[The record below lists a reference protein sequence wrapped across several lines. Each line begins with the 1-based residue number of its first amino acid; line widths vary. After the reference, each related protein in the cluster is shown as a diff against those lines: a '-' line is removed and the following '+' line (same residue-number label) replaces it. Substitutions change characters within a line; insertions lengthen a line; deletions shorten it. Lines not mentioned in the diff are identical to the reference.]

1 MRKIFNIAICAL
13 FALLSA
19 ACNKVDEPMLDMA
32 ENEGVL
38 ALNISMPQS
47 SRNTTALPDLPF
59 ELKIYRYAD
68 AEKSTKELVRK
79 YTALNEIPE
88 YVWLV
93 KDNYMVQIK
102 IGNRELATF
111 TEKYYVGTSDFTIV
125 PGEIANV
132 TVTGNMVNIPVEVAY
147 DATVDNYFGE
157 FYTYVCAADSFV
169 LEDAQNDEVPTLK
182 YDDNSR
188 GYFILPDNVSN
199 ICWYFY
205 GKAGEKVITKSGVIE
220 NAESLKL
227 YTLQFKYSPDA
238 PGSLFFSASVNK
250 NPEICAPDRIPFS
263 PDPTV
268 KGVGFSAD
276 VPYNYDGVTR
286 SYTVKALDR
295 ISVMNIAYGATTYNL
310 LDTSATYTGL
320 AVTNVTDKE
329 YTVAI
334 SEPFFESF
342 SGGVHTVAFNVKDA
356 SGGIGYQ
363 ECVYN
368 IEGIMP
374 VRSYDLWWLTADFA
388 AISFSSENLTVG
400 YRVSGG
406 KWTYLPVSTTS
417 DNITY
422 SATANDFRAEK
433 NYEYALFANSTQVG
447 KSLTVTTAAGPQIP
461 EAGFESWSTASD
473 KARCPA
479 ANPNAPFWDTGN
491 HATAKLTGKQLTVD
505 SDDVRSGATGRY
517 SAHLASIKASV
528 VGIGTFAA
536 GNLFVGRFVGVSG
549 TDGIVE
555 FGREFNFS
563 ARPKKVRFWVK
574 NNQGTINEGSH
585 KSGTDLAKV
594 YCCFSDRKYTVDTS
608 NQNTFFNPAFSTEG
622 IMAVATWETTE
633 SNTEWTLIELDID
646 YKEGVTSKP
655 THLVMTFTCS
665 GYGDYYTG
673 STNSWMMVDD
683 VEFVY

>member
-13 FALLSA
+13 FALLSS

-32 ENEGVL
+32 DNEGVL

-93 KDNYMVQIK
+93 KDNYMVQVK

-111 TEKYYVGTSDFTIV
+111 TEKYYVGTADFTIV

-147 DATVDNYFGE
+147 DATVDNYFDE

-182 YDDNSR
+182 YVDNRR

-238 PGSLFFSASVNK
+238 PGSIFFTATVDT
-250 NPEICAPDRIPFS
+250 NPEYKHDRVPFS

-268 KGVGFSAD
+268 KGVGFNAD
-276 VPYNYDGVTR
+276 VIANYTDGSR
-286 SYTVKALDR
+286 AYTVKALDK
-295 ISVMNIAYGATTYNL
+295 ITMMTIANESNTFDL
-310 LDTSATYTGL
+310 LDSSASYEG
-320 AVTNVTDKE
+320 VVVDKVSDKE
-329 YTVAI
+329 YTVTL
-334 SEPFFESF
+334 SEPYFTTLF
-342 SGGVHTVAFNVKDA
+342 GGEQTIAFNIKDA

-363 ECVYN
+363 ECKYN
-368 IEGIMP
+368 IEGVKSIS
-374 VRSYDLWWLTADFA
+374 SYDLWWLTAH
-388 AISFSSENLTVG
+388 ISATSFTSENVAVG
-400 YRVSGG
+400 YRANGG
-406 KWTYLPVSTTS
+406 EWSY
-417 DNITY
+417 IT
-422 SATANDFRAEK
+422 ATAAAESNIYNATITDFSAGK
-433 NYEYALFANSTQVG
+433 TYEYALFVGGAQVG
-447 KSLTVTTAAGPQIP
+447 KSRTITTAVGPQIP
-461 EAGFESWSTASD
+461 DAGFESWSTAGDS
-473 KARCPA
+473 ARCPA
-479 ANPNAPFWDTGN
+479 ADPSRLFWDTGN
-491 HATAKLTGKQLTVD
+491 HATADLTGKQLTVD

-528 VGIGTFAA
+528 FGIGKFAA
-536 GNLFVGRFVGVSG
+536 GNLFIGRFVGVSG

-585 KSGTDLAKV
+585 TSGTDLAKV
-594 YCCFSDRKYTVDTS
+594 YCCFTDRNYTVDTS

-622 IMAVATWETTE
+622 IIAKAVWETTE

-673 STNSWMMVDD
+673 STNSWMKVDD

>member
-13 FALLSA
+13 FALLSS

-32 ENEGVL
+32 DNEGVL

-93 KDNYMVQIK
+93 KDNYMVQVK

-111 TEKYYVGTSDFTIV
+111 TEKYYVGTADFTIV

-132 TVTGNMVNIPVEVAY
+132 TVTGHMVNIPVEVAY
-147 DATVDNYFGE
+147 DATIGQNFDEY
-157 FYTYVCAADSFV
+157 YTYVCAADSFV

-182 YDDNSR
+182 YVDNRR
-188 GYFILPDNVSN
+188 GYFILPDNISN

-238 PGSLFFSASVNK
+238 PGNLLFFATVDT
-250 NPEICAPDRIPFS
+250 NPELVIDRVPFS

-268 KGVGFSAD
+268 KGVGFSSDA
-276 VPYNYDGVTR
+276 PCNYNGENRTY
-286 SYTVKALDR
+286 SVKALDK
-295 ISVMNIAYGATTYNL
+295 ITMMTIANEGTTLNL
-310 LDTSATYTGL
+310 LDSAASYNGV
-320 AVTNVTDKE
+320 AVEKVSDKE
-329 YTVAI
+329 YNVTLSA
-334 SEPFFESF
+334 PYFATLY
-342 SGGVHTVAFNVKDA
+342 GGNQVVAFNVKDA
-356 SGGIGYQ
+356 SGGIGFQ
-363 ECVYN
+363 ECKYN
-368 IEGIMP
+368 IEGVMNI
-374 VRSYDLWWLTADFA
+374 RSYDLWWQSAAFA
-388 AISFSSENLTVG
+388 AMSFTSENVAVG
-400 YRVSGG
+400 YRVNGG
-406 KWTYLPVSTTS
+406 EWSYIATTVAAES
-417 DNITY
+417 NVYNANATDF
-422 SATANDFRAEK
+422 SAGNT
-433 NYEYALFANSTQVG
+433 YEYALFVGGVQVG
-447 KSLTVTTAAGPQIP
+447 KSRSVTTAAGPQIP
-461 EAGFESWSTASD
+461 DAGFESWSTAGDS
-473 KARCPA
+473 ARCPA
-479 ANPNAPFWDTGN
+479 ADPSRLFWDTGN
-491 HATAKLTGKQLTVD
+491 HATADLTGKQLTVD

-528 VGIGTFAA
+528 FGIGKFAA
-536 GNLFVGRFVGVSG
+536 GNLFIGRFVGVSG

-585 KSGTDLAKV
+585 TSGTDLAKV
-594 YCCFSDRKYTVDTS
+594 YCCFTDRNYTVDTS
-608 NQNTFFNPAFSTEG
+608 NQKTFFNPAFSTEG
-622 IMAVATWETTE
+622 IIAKAVWETTE

-673 STNSWMMVDD
+673 STNSWMKVDD

>member
-13 FALLSA
+13 FALLSS

-147 DATVDNYFGE
+147 DATVDNYFDE

-182 YDDNSR
+182 YVDNRR

-238 PGSLFFSASVNK
+238 PGSIFFTATVDT
-250 NPEICAPDRIPFS
+250 NPEYKHDRVPFS

-295 ISVMNIAYGATTYNL
+295 ISVMNIAYGATTYDL
-310 LDTSATYTGL
+310 LDTSATYTGI
-320 AVTNVTDKE
+320 AVTKVNDKE

-356 SGGIGYQ
+356 NGGIGYQ

-406 KWTYLPVSTTS
+406 EWTYLPVSTTS

-422 SATANDFRAEK
+422 TATANDFRAEK
-433 NYEYALFANSTQVG
+433 NYEYALFANGTQVG

-461 EAGFESWSTASD
+461 DAGFESWSTAGDS
-473 KARCPA
+473 ARCPA

-491 HATAKLTGKQLTVD
+491 HATAGLVGKQLTVD

-517 SAHLASIKASV
+517 SAHLASIKAAWM
-528 VGIGTFAA
+528 GIGKFAA

-633 SNTEWTLIELDID
+633 SNTEWTMIELDID